1 MRASLPK
8 VTNLI
13 ASGKYERDDWAKVV
27 AGGSEEVV
35 DKARMIPRSRWD
47 QRYRHAIK
55 DKERLFVLHAKPTEM
70 PSHAI
75 PADAS

>member
-1 MRASLPK
+1 
-8 VTNLI
+8 LI

-70 PSHAI
+70 LSHAI